1 MRRPPFGAILVG
13 SLACASATSARAES
27 APMGQSWSLALEGCQ
42 MVPVTDTPAYG
53 SALIDKLF
61 GFGTPMEYSVSL
73 HGLHGALT
81 EIHLHGPA
89 PRGETGPIVATLT
102 ATNPSEGMVT
112 LTETQAQEL
121 FDGRYYLDVHTAG
134 FPDGELRAQI
144 DYLGSP
150 CAPPVD
156 AGVPDALSGTP
167 DAADVAPDRGGGCAA
182 GGGGAGA
189 GAGALIALGA
199 ALAARRRRR

>member
-1 MRRPPFGAILVG
+1 MRRLPHGAILVG
-13 SLACASATSARAES
+13 ALACASATSARAES

-53 SALIDKLF
+53 SALLRKPF
-61 GFGTPMEYSVSL
+61 SFGTPLQYSLSFD
-73 HGLHGALT
+73 GLHGALT
-81 EIHLHGPA
+81 AAHLHGPA
-89 PRGETGPIVATLT
+89 PRGQVGPIVATLI
-102 ATNPSEGMVT
+102 AANPSQGDVA
-112 LTETQAQEL
+112 LTDEQPQALYGGQ
-121 FDGRYYLDVHTAG
+121 YYLDLHSEG
-134 FPDGELRAQI
+134 FPDGELRAQV

-156 AGVPDALSGTP
+156 AGVADALSGIP

-199 ALAARRRRR
+199 LVARRRRR